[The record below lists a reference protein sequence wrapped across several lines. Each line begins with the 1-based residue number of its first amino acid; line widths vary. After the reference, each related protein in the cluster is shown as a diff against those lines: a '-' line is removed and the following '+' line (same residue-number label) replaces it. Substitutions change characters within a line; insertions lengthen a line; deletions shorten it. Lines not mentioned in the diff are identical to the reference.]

1 MGAMG
6 VKERRDRERLGM
18 QKAILDAAREVA
30 ATEGWQAV
38 TIRRVAEKIEYSPP
52 TIYEYFESKEALLEA
67 EMHEAFRLMIN
78 DLTAARDA
86 HAVPEEQFR
95 AMFDAFWNFVW
106 KQPEMY
112 QVISGLGGVR
122 FTDHDCGGDDPDHEG
137 NQVGAL
143 WGEVLRA
150 MLPPAEGTP
159 EKLKGKTMTLWSLVH
174 GFIALIMAGHFPI
187 AEREHARGL
196 VIQAAADLLRAWRT
210 A

>member
-1 MGAMG
+1 MG

-86 HAVPEEQFR
+86 HTAPDEQFR

-106 KQPEMY
+106 RHPEMY

-122 FTDHDCGGDDPDHEG
+122 FNNCDSDDPGHEG
-137 NQVGAL
+137 KQVAAL
-143 WGEVLRA
+143 WGEVLGA
-150 MLPPAEGTP
+150 MLPPAESTP
-159 EKLKGKTMTLWSLVH
+159 EKLQGKTLTLWSLVH

-187 AEREHARGL
+187 TEREHARGL
-196 VIQAAADLLRAWRT
+196 VIQAAADLLKAWRT